1 MNWRKYGDSPS
12 FSLPTLRFS
21 LMQLLQTLCQI
32 AAPSGNEAA
41 LTHFL
46 LDYVRT
52 HGSDWRQP
60 PLVVH
65 DERRFQDCLL
75 LVFGQPRTAVFAHLD
90 SIGFTVR
97 YGRELVPIGGPEC
110 VAGYRLVGHDAQ
122 GEISCTLTVE
132 KNKEDEEET
141 EVLGYEFSRDIEPGT
156 SLTFAC
162 DFRETD
168 TTVQSCYLDNRL
180 GVWAALRLAET
191 LEHGIIAFSCWE
203 EHGGGSV
210 PYLARFI
217 YETYGVRQA
226 LICDITW
233 VTEGVKG
240 GRGCVISLRD
250 SLIPRRAYVEHIR
263 AIARAAGIAH
273 QVEVEGIGGSDAK
286 DLQRSDIPWDWC
298 FVGAPEDEVHTP
310 NEIVAKADIVSM
322 VALYEVL
329 MREL

>member
-1 MNWRKYGDSPS
+1 
-12 FSLPTLRFS
+12 
-21 LMQLLQTLCQI
+21 MQLLRTLCQI
-32 AAPSGNEAA
+32 PAPSGEEAA
-41 LTHFL
+41 LTRFL
-46 LDYVRT
+46 LDYVHA
-52 HGSDWRQP
+52 HGPGWRQP

-65 DERRFQDCLL
+65 DEARFQDCLL

-97 YGRELVPIGGPEC
+97 YGRGLVPIGGPEC
-110 VAGYRLVGHDAQ
+110 AAGYQLVGRDSQ
-122 GEISCTLTVE
+122 DEIACTLTVE
-132 KNKEDEEET
+132 EVAHDEDET
-141 EVLGYEFSRDIEPGT
+141 EGLGYEFSRVIDPGT

-191 LEHGIIAFSCWE
+191 LEHGIIAFSCGE

-217 YETYGVRQA
+217 YDTYGVRQA

-233 VTEGVKG
+233 VTEGVRPG
-240 GRGCVISLRD
+240 AGCVISLRD
-250 SLIPRRAYVEHIR
+250 SLIPRRGYVERIR

-273 QVEVEGIGGSDAK
+273 QVEVEGVGSSDAQ
-286 DLQRSDIPWDWC
+286 DLQRSDIAWDWC
-298 FVGAPEDEVHTP
+298 FVGAPEDHVHTP
-310 NEIVAKADIVSM
+310 NEIVAKADITSM
-322 VALYEVL
+322 VALYQAL
-329 MREL
+329 LREL

>member
-1 MNWRKYGDSPS
+1 
-12 FSLPTLRFS
+12 
-21 LMQLLQTLCQI
+21 MQLLQTLCQFP
-32 AAPSGNEAA
+32 APSGEEAG
-41 LTHFL
+41 LTHWL
-46 LDYVRT
+46 LAYVQER
-52 HGSDWRQP
+52 GASWRQP
-60 PLVVH
+60 PVVVH
-65 DERRFQDCLL
+65 DEAQFQDCLL

-110 VAGYRLVGHDAQ
+110 AAGYRLVGRDSQ
-122 GEISCTLTVE
+122 GEIDCTLTV
-132 KNKEDEEET
+132 DEET
-141 EVLGYEFSRDIEPGT
+141 EALGYEFSRDIEPGT

-180 GVWAALRLAET
+180 GVWNALRLAET

-226 LICDITW
+226 LISDITW
-233 VTEGVKG
+233 VTEGVRPG
-240 GRGCVISLRD
+240 NGCVISLRD
-250 SLIPRRAYVEHIR
+250 SLIPRRSYVERIR
-263 AIARAAGIAH
+263 RIAATAGVAY
-273 QVEVEGIGGSDAK
+273 QVEVEGVGGSDAK
-286 DLQRSDIPWDWC
+286 DLQRSEMPWDWC

-310 NEIVAKADIVSM
+310 NEIVNKQDIASM
-322 VALYEVL
+322 LALYQAL
-329 MREL
+329 LREL